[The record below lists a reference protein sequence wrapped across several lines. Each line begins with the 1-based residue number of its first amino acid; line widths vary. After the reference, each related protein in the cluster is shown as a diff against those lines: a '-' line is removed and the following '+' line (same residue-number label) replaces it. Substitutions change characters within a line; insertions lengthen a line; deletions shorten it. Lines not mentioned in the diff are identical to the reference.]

1 MRQNESKIQQACV
14 NWFRLQYPQYLIFSI
29 PNGGSR
35 NVIEAVRLKKE
46 GALAGIPDLCI
57 ITDKKVFFVEMKDGK
72 KKPSPT
78 QVEIHAK
85 LKALAIEIYV
95 CGSFDEFRE
104 TVTLAVQISVG

>member
-1 MRQNESKIQQACV
+1 MRQNESKIQIACV

-46 GALAGIPDLCI
+46 GALAGIPDLQI

-72 KKPSPT
+72 KKPTPN
-78 QVEIHAK
+78 QLEIHDK
-85 LKALAIEIYV
+85 LLTLGVSTFV
-95 CGSFDEFRE
+95 CGSFDDFYDVVERE
-104 TVTLAVQISVG
+104 LRGTE